1 MFAAAPLLMM
11 MAPEFSLVAPNLP
24 DPKITAYQPGVR
36 VSDSGPDTFSESLTG
51 GRVIRVVPSTFGPD
65 RSNGDGGSVGPV
77 TLTIA
82 PKTSLFPLAIELIK
96 WPPMSLTCAGEAK
109 KKLTPEKKLELL
121 LMKE

>member
-77 TLTIA
+77 TLTTP
-82 PKTSLFPLAIELIK
+82 PKTSFFPLPIQFLNF
-96 WPPMSLTCAGEAK
+96 PPLSLTCAPQPK
-109 KKLTPEKKLELL
+109 KNQS
-121 LMKE
+121 